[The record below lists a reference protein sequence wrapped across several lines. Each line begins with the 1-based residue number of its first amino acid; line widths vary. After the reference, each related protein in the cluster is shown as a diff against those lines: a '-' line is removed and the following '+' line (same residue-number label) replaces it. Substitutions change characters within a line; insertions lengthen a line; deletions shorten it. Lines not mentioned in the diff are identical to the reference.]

1 MSVENMSVSEIYQKK
16 MLAYQM
22 EFIFQFSTLVFHRC
36 GNHDITHAATLH
48 TTNSYCNYRNILVT
62 ENFMKK
68 REPQMFE
75 TSDWPLDLRPEL
87 GQTIPEEDTWTRAE
101 SRRRRKIFLVE
112 RGEWTILALL
122 ILAPTGIMAST
133 SQPCPDS
140 RKTYLGDGFIQKF
153 INASKWFS
161 SKPNPDYSIHILTSQ
176 ICPDYLWVPLC
187 LSSTYLPTYVYY
199 HLLISSPAY
208 TLKLYKDLRPI

>member
-1 MSVENMSVSEIYQKK
+1 M
-16 MLAYQM
+16 
-22 EFIFQFSTLVFHRC
+22 TP
-36 GNHDITHAATLH
+36 GP
-48 TTNSYCNYRNILVT
+48 
-62 ENFMKK
+62 ENFMTISARGDSEKI
-68 REPQMFE
+68 E
-75 TSDWPLDLRPEL
+75 TLDWPLDLMPEL
-87 GQTIPEEDTWTRAE
+87 GQTIPEEETWRRE
-101 SRRRRKIFLVE
+101 ERRRRRRILLGE
-112 RGEWTILALL
+112 RRGEWWLRTILALL
-122 ILAPTGIMAST
+122 NLPPTGIMALT
-133 SQPCPDS
+133 SQPCSDS